1 MRPFGIFDDSFLIY
15 ENKNGK
21 IRSFKFKTADEKWNE
36 GWKRNGLDRI
46 KELLESLEC
55 YKGRDSD
62 RYPVVIRYRT
72 RFFDEK
78 GEDEISL
85 DIGIVR
91 ASDVEDAVN
100 VCTIIHIQFPETIFE
115 IHMYD
120 GADAI
125 DFQELLRMHD
135 QTKEPR
141 GRADPVF
148 DRRQPAGTGRKSLT
162 SSRCTL
168 GDSYEVLLNG

>member
-1 MRPFGIFDDSFLIY
+1 MRPFGI
-15 ENKNGK
+15 
-21 IRSFKFKTADEKWNE
+21 
-36 GWKRNGLDRI
+36 
-46 KELLESLEC
+46 
-55 YKGRDSD
+55 
-62 RYPVVIRYRT
+62 
-72 RFFDEK
+72 FDEK

-125 DFQELLRMHD
+125 DFQELLQMRE
-135 QTKEPR
+135 QT
-141 GRADPVF
+141 
-148 DRRQPAGTGRKSLT
+148 
-162 SSRCTL
+162 
-168 GDSYEVLLNG
+168 NGN